1 MRPAASSG
9 LAKAAATGASVTH
22 GTTSAR
28 VVERRA
34 RRASTVITSAG
45 SLPGTICGPSP
56 SGSMRPSSRLSA
68 HTSNQV
74 ADRHSTKAPKRRR
87 ARTRSMSVS
96 ARSETLSPVPPSRR
110 SMTSSTR
117 MSSAVMIIFVSP
129 PAVSTTAATDDSG
142 TDSMALAKV
151 NWPASMTSSS
161 TSRRCSALSR
171 VAAEAQK
178 TSMMRRR
185 RRCWSMPNLL
195 GRLKSTVRSQ
205 RVRRPWP
212 LSELS
217 TGGRP
222 LLA

>member
-1 MRPAASSG
+1 
-9 LAKAAATGASVTH
+9 
-22 GTTSAR
+22 
-28 VVERRA
+28 
-34 RRASTVITSAG
+34 
-45 SLPGTICGPSP
+45 
-56 SGSMRPSSRLSA
+56 
-68 HTSNQV
+68 
-74 ADRHSTKAPKRRR
+74 
-87 ARTRSMSVS
+87 
-96 ARSETLSPVPPSRR
+96 
-110 SMTSSTR
+110 
-117 MSSAVMIIFVSP
+117 MSSAVMIIFVSL

-142 TDSMALAKV
+142 IDSRALAKV

-178 TSMMRRR
+178 TSMMRRS